1 MTAIGVV
8 IWICKE
14 RGREMTELDAATA
27 LAEGR
32 KNRLRSAPLLPSDLT
47 ETDAYT
53 FQNEAIV
60 AYDSRQIGY
69 KIGATSLQAQ
79 QIIGCDGPFFGPMF
93 EADRIAPGSDV
104 MVDETNL
111 GLECEFAFQL
121 SRAFPETG
129 EDPGMETVKDAIAQ
143 CVPAFEIVGTRIRG
157 TGFPS
162 AVSCIADYGLNA
174 GFCPGADMPGWKE
187 QDLAAM
193 IVTAD
198 VDGVE
203 TNRGK
208 GENVYGHP
216 LAALLWLVAALKKQ
230 GKRLEAG
237 DWVSTGTC
245 LGVIPMQSGKT
256 ITTRFSN
263 GAELTIHLSA
273 NH

>member
-1 MTAIGVV
+1 
-8 IWICKE
+8 
-14 RGREMTELDAATA
+14 MTEFDAAAA
-27 LAEGR
+27 LAAGR
-32 KNRLRSAPLLPSDLT
+32 KNRLRSAPLLSSDLS

-53 FQNEAIV
+53 LQNEAI
-60 AYDSRQIGY
+60 ASYGSRQIGY
-69 KIGATSLQAQ
+69 KIGATSPQAQ

-93 EADRIAPGSDV
+93 EADRIDPRSDV

-111 GLECEFAFQL
+111 GLECEFAFQMAR
-121 SRAFPETG
+121 SFPEAG
-129 EDPGMETVKDAIAQ
+129 EDASMDAVRDAIAQ
-143 CVPAFEIVGTRIRG
+143 CVPAFEIVGTRIEG
-157 TGFPS
+157 TGFPP

-174 GFCPGADMPGWKE
+174 GFCPGADMPGWKD

-245 LGVIPMQSGKT
+245 LGVIPMQPGKT

-263 GAELTIHLSA
+263 GAELTIRLTA
-273 NH
+273 KL